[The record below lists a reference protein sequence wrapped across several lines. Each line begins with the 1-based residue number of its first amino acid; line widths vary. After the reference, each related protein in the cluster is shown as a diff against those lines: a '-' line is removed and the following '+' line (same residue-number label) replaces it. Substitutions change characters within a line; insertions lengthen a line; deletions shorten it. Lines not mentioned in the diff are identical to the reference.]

1 MNKCS
6 KKWVSQIVHEVLD
19 TKINACLTKKPWAR
33 SWYGAVMKRE
43 VGTGKKL
50 FLIHADI
57 TVGTGTE
64 TYVPTCII

>member
-1 MNKCS
+1 
-6 KKWVSQIVHEVLD
+6 
-19 TKINACLTKKPWAR
+19 
-33 SWYGAVMKRE
+33 MKRE